1 MSRSDSMAVIDTHGW
16 YFNLDVAGI
25 APGINE
31 SNYRILES
39 DIEMM
44 WEALQQHRIDQ
55 LRINTDEALAAFDA
69 FVRVI

>member
-1 MSRSDSMAVIDTHGW
+1 MSRSDSIAVVDEHGW
-16 YFNLDVAGI
+16 YFNLDVGGLASGVSEAG
-25 APGINE
+25 
-31 SNYRILES
+31 YRVLES

-44 WEALQQHRIDQ
+44 WQALQQHRIDQ